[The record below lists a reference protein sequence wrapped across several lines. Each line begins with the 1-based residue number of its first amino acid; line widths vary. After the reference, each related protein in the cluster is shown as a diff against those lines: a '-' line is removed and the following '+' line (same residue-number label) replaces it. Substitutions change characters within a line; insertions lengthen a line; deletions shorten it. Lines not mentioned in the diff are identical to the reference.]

1 MSEPAKTPT
10 AAAPAPAVAE
20 EDDEYVRISVIE
32 DPADFTG
39 AFEVCARAFGEQI
52 HDAVWI
58 ALSPGWDTA
67 AGRAA
72 GAARMADRFRR
83 VTRDDE
89 GRPNTVFLKATVA
102 RGPDAG
108 RVVGTAVWAQLSA
121 VPGKGDPPSAE
132 LGGGGDEEGKEE
144 DGEEGKG
151 KEGGQEGTEEE
162 RRRARELARQVW
174 ASLMARRVA
183 AVRAKA
189 ETPSPA
195 AFVLDLCAVDPAAQ
209 RRGVA
214 SRLVRWGLEEAAR
227 RGGLEATTEAS
238 VMGRHVYRKLGF
250 RPVAEVAYEVDEE
263 LLEGRVLPS
272 NLFMRTGDVD

>member
-1 MSEPAKTPT
+1 MSEPTKTSG
-10 AAAPAPAVAE
+10 AAN
-20 EDDEYVRISVIE
+20 EDVRVSVIE

-39 AFEVCARAFGEQI
+39 AFEVCARAFGDQI

-72 GAARMADRFRR
+72 GAARMADRFRG
-83 VTRDDE
+83 VTRDDQ
-89 GRPNTVFLKATVA
+89 GRPNTVFLKATLA
-102 RGPDAG
+102 SGPEAG
-108 RVVGTAVWAQLSA
+108 RIVGTATWAQLSA
-121 VPGKGDPPSAE
+121 VPGKGDPPSVE
-132 LGGGGDEEGKEE
+132 LGGGAG
-144 DGEEGKG
+144 GEEGKQQE
-151 KEGGQEGTEEE
+151 EGGEEAK
-162 RRRARELARQVW
+162 RARELARQVW

-195 AFVLDLCAVDPAAQ
+195 AFVLDLCAVDPAVQ

-214 SRLVRWGLEEAAR
+214 SKLVRWGLEEAER

-250 RPVAEVAYEVDEE
+250 RPVAEIEYEVDEE

-272 NLFMRTGDVD
+272 NLFMRTGEVD